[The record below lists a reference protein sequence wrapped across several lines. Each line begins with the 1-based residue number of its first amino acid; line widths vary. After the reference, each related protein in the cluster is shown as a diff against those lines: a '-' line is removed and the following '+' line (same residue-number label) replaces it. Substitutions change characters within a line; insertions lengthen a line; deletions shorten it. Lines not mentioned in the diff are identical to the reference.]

1 MLTSKAMALHA
12 GVAAIVTVLFAGC
25 RGAES
30 FEGRGSTEKV
40 HSAFDSGAWKSGKPG
55 VRGRMVHDLVDR
67 GLLVGKTRSEVKRLL
82 GEPDQ
87 EGEGF
92 LAYFVFFGADHAAG
106 PAYTIQVELNQR
118 GEVVR
123 DAHINADRSPD

>member
-1 MLTSKAMALHA
+1 MLTSRAIALHA
-12 GVAAIVTVLFAGC
+12 GVAAIVTMLFAGC
-25 RGAES
+25 RGAET
-30 FEGRGSTEKV
+30 FEGSGTEQV
-40 HSAFDSGAWKSGKPG
+40 RSAFDSGAWKSGEPG
-55 VRGRMVHDLVDR
+55 VRGRMVHDLVDG
-67 GLLVGKTRSEVKRLL
+67 GLLVGKTRSEVKLLL

-92 LAYFVFFGADHAAG
+92 LAYFVFFGADHAAA